1 MSSGHNI
8 ILKYHGNLKN
18 IYVLKNKIKKT
29 LWDEQQKLAPWFL
42 IYGLLVFAF

>member
-18 IYVLKNKIKKT
+18 IYVLKNKIKKPC
-29 LWDEQQKLAPWFL
+29 EMNSKN
-42 IYGLLVFAF
+42 